1 MPQKNDRYQ
10 DGDEPQQAPIL
21 QLSHEPASPVQLNAW
36 RKLWSILLSE
46 SGIRRGSATG
56 EREEMVRDGNA
67 S

>member
-1 MPQKNDRYQ
+1 MKRPVC
-10 DGDEPQQAPIL
+10 DEQQTPLL
-21 QLSHEPASPVQLNAW
+21 QVGHEPASFVQLNAW